1 MILLL
6 RWAIDEDLF
15 HAHSLYLG
23 HMGQDFC
30 RLRQSEVEVS
40 FFILRHNYLLSVSL
54 LQCLHG
60 ILYFGVYCFFSGTFY
75 SVYSISFFA
84 VPYSLPV

>member
-23 HMGQDFC
+23 HMDQDFC
-30 RLRQSEVEVS
+30 RLRQSEAEVS
-40 FFILRHNYLLSVSL
+40 FCPQTQLFIVSVFALVSSRYPLFWCLLFVFLIHSTL
-54 LQCLHG
+54 
-60 ILYFGVYCFFSGTFY
+60 
-75 SVYSISFFA
+75 YSISFFV
-84 VPYSLPV
+84 VPDSLPI

>member
-23 HMGQDFC
+23 HMDQDFC
-30 RLRQSEVEVS
+30 RLRQSEAEVS
-40 FFILRHNYLLSVSL
+40 F
-54 LQCLHG
+54 C
-60 ILYFGVYCFFSGTFY
+60 
-75 SVYSISFFA
+75 
-84 VPYSLPV
+84 P